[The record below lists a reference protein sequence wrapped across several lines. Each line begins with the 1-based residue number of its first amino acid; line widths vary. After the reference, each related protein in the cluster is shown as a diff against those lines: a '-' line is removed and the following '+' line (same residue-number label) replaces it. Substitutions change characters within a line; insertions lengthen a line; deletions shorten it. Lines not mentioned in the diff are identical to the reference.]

1 MKKKTQKNPHMGS
14 DFNDWLKEEGIEK
27 EVKKA
32 VRKQI
37 PKKVST
43 EEGARLL
50 SGLDLI
56 WMVALDYD
64 GERTLKGL
72 KGLIDEIREIAVEV
86 LNDKR
91 KLPKGFKSWLAFARA
106 RGLTK

>member
-1 MKKKTQKNPHMGS
+1 MNKKNPHIGS
-14 DFNDWLKEEGIEK
+14 DFDDWLKEEGIYKDVTE
-27 EVKKA
+27 A
-32 VRKQI
+32 VRKRA
-37 PKKVST
+37 PKRVST

-64 GERTLKGL
+64 GERTKKGL
-72 KGLIDEIREIAVEV
+72 KGIIDEIRTITSEV
-86 LNDKR
+86 INNNR
-91 KLPKGFKSWLAFARA
+91 ELPKGFKTWMAFARA